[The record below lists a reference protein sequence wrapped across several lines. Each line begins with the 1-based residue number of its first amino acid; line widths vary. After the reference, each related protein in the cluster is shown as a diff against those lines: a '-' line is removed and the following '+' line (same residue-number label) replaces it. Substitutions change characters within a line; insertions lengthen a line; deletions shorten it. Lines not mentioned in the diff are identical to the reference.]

1 MKKDIFEYISIIC
14 LYFTII
20 IMIIDIKEIK
30 RKINDIEKRN
40 LEVHEYILNRIEG

>member
-30 RKINDIEKRN
+30 SKINDIEKRN